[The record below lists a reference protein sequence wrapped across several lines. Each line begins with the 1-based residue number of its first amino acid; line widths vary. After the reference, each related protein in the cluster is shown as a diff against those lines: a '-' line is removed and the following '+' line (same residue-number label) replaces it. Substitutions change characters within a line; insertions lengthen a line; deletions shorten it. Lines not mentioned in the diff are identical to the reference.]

1 MRNRNWRIAFIA
13 LVVLSDF
20 VLINSCFYLAI
31 NLRFP
36 NLENVFHYWP
46 PWLFVNIAFLIL
58 ALVLGLYRDF
68 IAGNIK
74 SQRANFRKLT
84 LFLALFTMSFL
95 FMTKGHIF
103 SRGVLVI
110 FLMAQYV
117 ALETSHSL
125 LNRLNTYLLNKG
137 YNRKYVLIIG
147 ADYGALRFSEILTD
161 TYGNYYKILGFIGS
175 EPGDYHPDITPF
187 IIGEYDTVEAIFG
200 IYSIDEVFIISDS
213 MEQNQYQ
220 SIRETCKTYRV
231 PVKMI
236 PPYAKKLIGKEKIRG
251 VPGVPLTPFR
261 KKQRGFLKRSIDLF
275 FAISLFIIFAPLG
288 LMIALLIKTS
298 SKGPVFFKQKRALY
312 KGGKEFW
319 FYKFRTMNENA
330 ESQKEAL
337 WNKNGNNNV
346 LFKLEDDPRITTIG
360 KWLRKYSLDEIPQL
374 INVLKSDMSLV
385 GPRPL
390 PVNDFIKLKN
400 GKANYDWY
408 SNRGK
413 TKPGITGLW
422 QISGRSDL
430 SFEDMCLLDLYY
442 IENQSVFFDMEIM
455 LETVPV
461 VFGGRGAY

>member
-1 MRNRNWRIAFIA
+1 
-13 LVVLSDF
+13 
-20 VLINSCFYLAI
+20 
-31 NLRFP
+31 
-36 NLENVFHYWP
+36 
-46 PWLFVNIAFLIL
+46 
-58 ALVLGLYRDF
+58 
-68 IAGNIK
+68 
-74 SQRANFRKLT
+74 
-84 LFLALFTMSFL
+84 
-95 FMTKGHIF
+95 
-103 SRGVLVI
+103 
-110 FLMAQYV
+110 
-117 ALETSHSL
+117 
-125 LNRLNTYLLNKG
+125 
-137 YNRKYVLIIG
+137 
-147 ADYGALRFSEILTD
+147 
-161 TYGNYYKILGFIGS
+161 
-175 EPGDYHPDITPF
+175 
-187 IIGEYDTVEAIFG
+187 
-200 IYSIDEVFIISDS
+200 
-213 MEQNQYQ
+213 
-220 SIRETCKTYRV
+220 
-231 PVKMI
+231 
-236 PPYAKKLIGKEKIRG
+236 
-251 VPGVPLTPFR
+251 
-261 KKQRGFLKRSIDLF
+261 
-275 FAISLFIIFAPLG
+275 
-288 LMIALLIKTS
+288 MIALLIKTS

-337 WNKNGNNNV
+337 WHKNGNNNV